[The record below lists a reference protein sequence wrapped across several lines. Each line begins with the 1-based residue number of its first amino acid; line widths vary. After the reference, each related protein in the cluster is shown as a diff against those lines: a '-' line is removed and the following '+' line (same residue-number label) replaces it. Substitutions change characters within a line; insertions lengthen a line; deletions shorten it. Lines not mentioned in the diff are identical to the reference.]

1 VTLIMVQIVL
11 LLALLLAGCTGSGAL
26 PEPSGPL
33 RVMNPGQ
40 WTYSGNDVL
49 PGARTGLHD

>member
-1 VTLIMVQIVL
+1 MTHTMAR
-11 LLALLLAGCTGSGAL
+11 LALLLVLLLTGCTGHDSL

-40 WTYSGNDVL
+40 WSYSGNDVL
-49 PGARTGLHD
+49 PGARAGQHD

>member
-40 WTYSGNDVL
+40 WSYSGNDVL

>member
-1 VTLIMVQIVL
+1 MTHTMARLAL
-11 LLALLLAGCTGSGAL
+11 LLVLLLAGCTGHDSL

-40 WTYSGNDVL
+40 WSYSGNDVL
-49 PGARTGLHD
+49 PGARVGQHD